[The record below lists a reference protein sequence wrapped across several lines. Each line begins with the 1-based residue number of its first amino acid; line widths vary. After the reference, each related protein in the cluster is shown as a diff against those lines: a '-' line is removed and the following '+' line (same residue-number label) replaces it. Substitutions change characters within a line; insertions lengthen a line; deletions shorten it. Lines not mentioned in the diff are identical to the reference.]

1 MPLSRW
7 IKILLG
13 AVVVMGLLPLIYILA
28 PGSVPSFPDV
38 KNSWHMSDQK
48 ILDRHGNL
56 LLTTRVDKQRRRLE
70 WLPLDQ
76 VAPVFIRTL
85 IQVEDKRFYEH
96 GGIDGRG
103 FLAMLGQRRGGSSL
117 TMQLAAHLNPTLKA
131 KGKFRRPWQK
141 LQQIRAARLLE
152 QSWGKDQILEAYVNL
167 VSFRGELQ
175 GLEAAS
181 QALMQKA
188 AHGLNAEES
197 LLLTASLGLP
207 AAPLET
213 VAKRAC
219 RLRSLVDLK
228 KDCATIERL
237 ARKSLN
243 RAPELRSSVRLAPH
257 LAALVQASQQDVRS
271 TLDRRIQELATQ
283 ALQSH
288 LAAIQVQNVHDGA
301 VLVID
306 NASAE
311 VLAYVGSSEVT
322 TRNLYVDMVRGA
334 RQAGSSLKPL
344 LYAQAIDQKLIT
356 AASLLEDTAISL
368 PTTSGLYV
376 PRNYNEQYHGTVTAR
391 DSLASSLNIPAVRII
406 DMVGVP
412 AFVAKLR
419 SIGFERLADTENY
432 GHSLA
437 LGAADISPW
446 ELAGAYVSLAQ
457 GGVYRRLKLFLDE
470 AGSASKN
477 WLRPEAAFVVSQI
490 LSDRSARSLT
500 FGLENPLAT
509 PFWTAVK
516 TGTSKDMR
524 DNWCAGYS
532 SRYTVV
538 VWVGNADGS
547 PMWNVT
553 GMTGAAP
560 VWRDVMN
567 VLHANEPS
575 VEPLPPL
582 GVARAEF
589 VDPQGRQRQEWFLDG
604 TAPQQQKLADR
615 RLALKILHPLDST
628 LIAFDPDIPET
639 QQVLFFEASAKLPP
653 GASWVLDDEV
663 QARDHV
669 RMSALSNGTHRLAI
683 QKREGVV
690 LDRVSFEVRGGTSV
704 QVSQNPRPFSPKR

>member
-1 MPLSRW
+1 MRLSRW
-7 IKILLG
+7 IKILLIG
-13 AVVVMGLLPLIYILA
+13 AGVMGLLPLIYVLA
-28 PGSVPSFPDV
+28 PGSMPGFAEV
-38 KNSWHMSDQK
+38 KNSWQMSDQK

-56 LLTTRVDKQRRRLE
+56 LLTTRVDKQRRRLD

-85 IQVEDKRFYEH
+85 IRVEDRRFYQH
-96 GGIDGRG
+96 AGIDGRG
-103 FLAMLGQRRGGSSL
+103 FLAMLAQKRGGSSL
-117 TMQLAAHLNPTLKA
+117 TMQLAAHVNPALKA

-141 LQQIRAARLLE
+141 LQQMRSARLLE
-152 QSWGKDQILEAYVNL
+152 QSWSKNEILEAYVNL

-207 AAPLET
+207 TASLDV
-213 VAKRAC
+213 VARRAC
-219 RLRSLVDLK
+219 RLRSLMDVKTACDGM
-228 KDCATIERL
+228 ERL
-237 ARKSLN
+237 ARRTLN
-243 RAPELRSSVRLAPH
+243 RAPELRSPVRLAPH
-257 LAALVQASQQDVRS
+257 LAALVQSAQQDVTS
-271 TLDRRIQELATQ
+271 TLDRRIQEVATQ
-283 ALQSH
+283 ALQTH
-288 LAAIQVQNVHDGA
+288 LAAIQAQNVHDGA
-301 VLVID
+301 VLVVD
-306 NASAE
+306 NATAE
-311 VLAYVGSSEVT
+311 VVAYVGSSEVT
-322 TRNLYVDMVRGA
+322 TRNLFVDMVRGA

-344 LYAQAIDQKLIT
+344 LYAHAFDQTLIT
-356 AASLLEDTAISL
+356 AASLLEDTPISL
-368 PTTSGLYV
+368 PTSSGLYV
-376 PRNYNEQYHGTVTAR
+376 PRNYDEQYHGTVTAR
-391 DSLASSLNIPAVRII
+391 EALASSLNIPAVRVI
-406 DMVGVP
+406 DMIGVP

-419 SIGFERLADTENY
+419 SVGFEKLADTENY

-457 GGVYRRLKLFLDE
+457 GGVYRPLKLFLDE
-470 AGSASKN
+470 PSPPPQTR
-477 WLRPEAAFVVSQI
+477 LRPEAVFIVSQI
-490 LSDRSARSLT
+490 LADRSARSLT

-553 GMTGAAP
+553 GISGAAP

-575 VEPLPPL
+575 VGPQPPS
-582 GVARAEF
+582 GVTFANF
-589 VDPQGRQRQEWFLDG
+589 VDAKGQKRGEWFIKG
-604 TAPQQQKLADR
+604 TAPTQQQLADR
-615 RLALKILHPLDST
+615 RWALKIVHPLEGT
-628 LIAFDPDIPET
+628 LVAFDPDIPET
-639 QQVLFFEASAKLPP
+639 QQVLFFEASAKLPA
-653 GASWVLDDEV
+653 GAFWVLDGERQD
-663 QARDHV
+663 RDHM
-669 RMSALSNGTHRLAI
+669 RLNALSNGAHRLAI
-683 QKREGVV
+683 HDREGKP
-690 LDRVSFEVRGGTSV
+690 LDAINFEMRGGSAV
-704 QVSQNPRPFSPKR
+704 QVSQRPR

>member
-1 MPLSRW
+1 MGLVL
-7 IKILLG
+7 I
-13 AVVVMGLLPLIYILA
+13 GLLPLIYVFA
-28 PGSVPSFPDV
+28 PGSVPLFLDV
-38 KNSWHMSDQK
+38 KNSWQMSDQK

-56 LLTTRVDKQRRRLE
+56 LLTTRVDKQRRRLD

-76 VAPVFIRTL
+76 VAPVLIRTL
-85 IQVEDKRFYEH
+85 IRVEDKRFYEH
-96 GGIDGRG
+96 AGIDGRG

-117 TMQLAAHLNPTLKA
+117 TMQLAAHLNPSLKA

-141 LQQIRAARLLE
+141 LQQMRAARLLE
-152 QSWGKDQILEAYVNL
+152 QSWSKDQILEAYLNL

-207 AAPLET
+207 TAPLDT
-213 VAKRAC
+213 VARRAC

-228 KDCATIERL
+228 TDCAVIERL
-237 ARKSLN
+237 ARKTLN

-257 LAALVQASQQDVRS
+257 LAALVNASQQEVRS

-288 LAAIQVQNVHDGA
+288 LAAIQAQNVHDGA

-322 TRNLYVDMVRGA
+322 TRNLFVDMVRGA

-344 LYAQAIDQKLIT
+344 LYAHAIDQKLIT
-356 AASLLEDTAISL
+356 AASLLEDTTISL
-368 PTTSGLYV
+368 PTSSGLYV

-391 DSLASSLNIPAVRII
+391 DALASSLNIPAVRII
-406 DMVGVP
+406 DMIGVP

-419 SIGFERLADTENY
+419 SVGFEKLADTENY

-457 GGVYRRLKLFLDE
+457 GGIYRPLKLFQDE
-470 AGSASKN
+470 PAPPSQN

-553 GMTGAAP
+553 GLTGAAP

-567 VLHANEPS
+567 VLHAHEPS
-575 VEPLPPL
+575 VEPLPPP
-582 GVARAEF
+582 GVTRADF
-589 VDPQGRQRQEWFLDG
+589 VDAKGQKRQEWFLEG
-604 TAPQQQKLADR
+604 TAPVQQKLADR
-615 RLALKILHPLDST
+615 RWALKILHPLDGT

-639 QQVLFFEASAKLPP
+639 QQVLFFEASASLPP
-653 GASWVLDDEV
+653 GATWVLDDVV
-663 QARDHV
+663 QPKDHI
-669 RMSALSNGTHRLAI
+669 RLTELSNGAHRLAI
-683 QKREGVV
+683 QNREGKR
-690 LDRVSFEVRGGTSV
+690 LDMVSFEVRGGAAV
-704 QVSQNPRPFSPKR
+704 QVSQRPR

>member
-7 IKILLG
+7 IKSLLIGSLIL
-13 AVVVMGLLPLIYILA
+13 GLLPLIYIFA
-28 PGSVPSFPDV
+28 PGSVPGFTPV
-38 KNSWHMSDQK
+38 KNSWQMSDQK
-48 ILDRHGNL
+48 ILDRHGKL
-56 LLTTRVDKQRRRLE
+56 LLTTRVDKQRRRLD
-70 WLPLDQ
+70 WLPLDA
-76 VAPVFIRTL
+76 VAPVFMRTL
-85 IQVEDKRFYEH
+85 IRIEDQRFYQH
-96 GGIDGRG
+96 GGIDARG

-117 TMQLAAHLNPTLKA
+117 TMQLAAHLNPKLKA
-131 KGKFRRPWQK
+131 QGKFRRPWQK
-141 LQQIRAARLLE
+141 LQQMRMARLIE
-152 QSWGKDQILEAYVNL
+152 QSWSKEEILEAYVNL

-188 AHGLNAEES
+188 AHGLNAEEA

-207 AAPLET
+207 NAPWP
-213 VAKRAC
+213 VIARRAC
-219 RLRSLVDLK
+219 RLRSIVAVQT
-228 KDCATIERL
+228 DCAGIERL

-257 LAALVQASQQDVRS
+257 LAALVAASSQDVRS
-271 TLDRRIQELATQ
+271 TLDRRIQEVATQ
-283 ALQSH
+283 ALHTH
-288 LAAIQVQNVHDGA
+288 LAAIQAQNVHDGA
-301 VLVID
+301 VLVVD
-306 NASAE
+306 NATAE

-322 TRNLYVDMVRGA
+322 TRNLFVDMARGA

-344 LYAQAIDQKLIT
+344 LYAEALNQKLIT
-356 AASLLEDTAISL
+356 AASLLEDTPISL
-368 PTTSGLYV
+368 PTSSGLYV
-376 PRNYNEQYHGTVTAR
+376 PRNYDEQYHGTVTVREA
-391 DSLASSLNIPAVRII
+391 LASSLNIPAVRVI
-406 DMVGVP
+406 DMLGVP

-419 SIGFERLADTENY
+419 GLGFDKLADTENY

-446 ELAGAYVSLAQ
+446 ELAGAYVSLAH
-457 GGVYRRLKLFLDE
+457 GGVYRPLKLFLDE
-470 AGSASKN
+470 PTASQN
-477 WLRPEAAFVVSQI
+477 SWLRPGAAFVISHI

-553 GMTGAAP
+553 GISGAAP

-567 VLHANEPS
+567 ALHAEEAS
-575 VEPLPPL
+575 VEPAAPAGLVL
-582 GVARAEF
+582 AKFWDANGKLRE
-589 VDPQGRQRQEWFLDG
+589 DWFLEG
-604 TAPQQQKLADR
+604 TAPDQQKLADR
-615 RLALKILHPLDST
+615 RWSLKIQHPLDGT

-639 QQVLFFEASAKLPP
+639 QQALFFEASARLPP
-653 GASWVLDDEV
+653 GAYWVLDGEKQSQD
-663 QARDHV
+663 RV
-669 RMSALSNGTHRLAI
+669 RLSELANGTHRLEI
-683 QKREGVV
+683 QNREGRR
-690 LDRVSFEVRGGTSV
+690 LDAASFEVRGGTGI
-704 QVSQNPRPFSPKR
+704 QVSQRPR